1 MSFTIHDHMGILMGE
16 GRNQIN
22 RKKETNLQANVRFSM
37 KFSFSKNYIYDKGEL
52 MYVDRSFFNS
62 ICIISLSVNQ
72 LVSCLINWSEN
83 VCEHIRRA
91 RPLSLSYHS
100 VLMQWCIMFFVAFIT
115 HLPIWSIWLQRC
127 MWVWAWYLLEG
138 ECVRVSSWDRTIID
152 DLKHFFH
159 YVWPLVE
166 IVLE

>member
-37 KFSFSKNYIYDKGEL
+37 KFRFSKKYIYDKGEL

-72 LVSCLINWSEN
+72 LVSCLTN
-83 VCEHIRRA
+83 
-91 RPLSLSYHS
+91 
-100 VLMQWCIMFFVAFIT
+100 
-115 HLPIWSIWLQRC
+115 
-127 MWVWAWYLLEG
+127 
-138 ECVRVSSWDRTIID
+138 
-152 DLKHFFH
+152 
-159 YVWPLVE
+159 
-166 IVLE
+166 